1 MSDHA
6 LPNLLLNNFSGDYLL
21 RLPADFYKSAKL
33 YLSIA
38 EIKKIQKAYSVAYY
52 AHENQKRRDGSNY
65 ITHPVAVAKILL
77 NLKMD
82 SDSICSALMH
92 DVLEDCDV
100 TKNDLKTLFGLSVAD
115 IVDGVSKL
123 GKLDITSRNERDANN
138 LQKMM
143 LAMSKDVR
151 VVLVKICDRLHNMR
165 TIEHLP
171 RYKQIQKSKETIE
184 LYGPLAIRIG
194 MQDIRAELEDLA
206 FRCIHP
212 LRATMLESA
221 INKSSGGRKKI
232 VTKIRKELKKH
243 LKSNGIERVG
253 VKGREKNIYSIY
265 RKIKSKHKPFSEILD
280 VYGFRI
286 LVDSV
291 DECYRALGIIH
302 NYFSPIENKFKD
314 YIAIPKTNG
323 YQALHTS
330 LLALDAF
337 PIEVQIQTRS
347 MWATANMGIAAHWS
361 YKTDDDAGIGTGLR
375 ASRWLSSLIDL
386 QKKSSNP
393 TEFADSLKKDL
404 DSEEVYLFSPKGDIY
419 ALKAGATPIDF
430 AYEVHTG
437 LGDSIVGC
445 KVNRREAPLNV
456 ELESGQTVEIIT
468 SSKTVEAD
476 PAWLNFVVTGKARSG
491 IRARL
496 RNQKVSSARKAGKFM
511 LESELQ
517 RSGKSLKDY
526 RGSTLKRVLDSI
538 GVSSLNKLLTELGS
552 GKRTGNIVAERFY
565 SGLKIRK
572 DTDAKKIKPVFI
584 HDNHIEG
591 VSVVFAKCC
600 HPVYKDPVIAH
611 SDTERG
617 IVIHHKRCKQVAPF
631 ISKDP
636 RYIPGKW
643 AVNTKTHVY
652 TAKINIVTIDEMG
665 VLADLV
671 SVFTKAGIN
680 IEQINTKN
688 IDSTFASFEMEVDVE
703 DLEELNNIMLK
714 IRSKKITTSC
724 TRLINEK

>member
-1 MSDHA
+1 LSDHA

-302 NYFSPIENKFKD
+302 NYFSPIENRFKD
-314 YIAIPKTNG
+314 YIAIPKSNG

-330 LLALDAF
+330 LLALNAF
-337 PIEVQIQTRS
+337 PIEVQIQTR
-347 MWATANMGIAAHWS
+347 NMYSIASFGIAAHWQ
-361 YKTDDDAGIGTGLR
+361 YKTKEDDISSGLR
-375 ASRWLSSLIDL
+375 ATKWLTGLVDL
-386 QKKSSNP
+386 QKKTNNP
-393 TEFADSLKKDL
+393 SEFAQSIKTDL
-404 DSEEVYLFSPKGDIY
+404 DSNEVFLFSPKGEIY
-419 ALKAGATPIDF
+419 ALRKGSTPIDF
-430 AYEVHTG
+430 AYEVHTD
-437 LGDSIVGC
+437 LGDNIIGC
-445 KVNRREAPLNV
+445 KVNRNEVPLNI
-456 ELESGQTVEIIT
+456 ELETGQTVEIIASKK
-468 SSKTVEAD
+468 SSELD
-476 PAWLNFVVTGKARSG
+476 PSWLNYVVTSKARSA

-496 RNQKVSSARKAGKFM
+496 RKQKISDARKAGKVM
-511 LESELQ
+511 LETELKRGGSSLSE
-517 RSGKSLKDY
+517 Y
-526 RGSTLKRVLDSI
+526 RGSSLKKILDSI
-538 GVSSLNKLLTELGS
+538 GVTSLNKLLTDLGL
-552 GKRTGNIVAERFY
+552 GKRTGSIIAERFY
-565 SGLKIRK
+565 SGLQIREGIKEVNPVLILDNKI
-572 DTDAKKIKPVFI
+572 
-584 HDNHIEG
+584 E
-591 VSVVFAKCC
+591 SVTVRFAKCC
-600 HPVYKDPVIAH
+600 LPVYEDAVVAH

-617 IVIHHKRCKQVAPF
+617 MVIHHKRCKQVKPF
-631 ISKDP
+631 IKKDP
-636 RYIPGKW
+636 RYMPAIWGENKKDHSYK
-643 AVNTKTHVY
+643 ARIDVNTEDRVGVLSDLGSIFARSAINIGSVNTKT
-652 TAKINIVTIDEMG
+652 IDKK
-665 VLADLV
+665 
-671 SVFTKAGIN
+671 FAGFE
-680 IEQINTKN
+680 IEI
-688 IDSTFASFEMEVDVE
+688 EVKDRK
-703 DLEELNNIMLK
+703 ELRNIMQK
-714 IRSKKITTSC
+714 VRSMKLTTSC
-724 TRLINEK
+724 KRNINEN

>member
-1 MSDHA
+1 MSESV
-6 LPNLLLNNFSGDYLL
+6 LPNHLINFSDKSLLKLPSPLYKTCKTYLNS
-21 RLPADFYKSAKL
+21 K
-33 YLSIA
+33 
-38 EIKKIQKAYSVAYY
+38 EIKKIQKAYSFAFY
-52 AHENQKRRDGSNY
+52 AHTGQKRKDGSDY
-65 ITHPVAVAKILL
+65 ITHPVAVTEILL
-77 NLKMD
+77 ELKMD
-82 SDSICSALMH
+82 SDSICAALMH
-92 DVLEDCDV
+92 DVLEDCNVQKSNLAKMFGDDV
-100 TKNDLKTLFGLSVAD
+100 AH

-123 GKLDITSRNERDANN
+123 GKIDHKNIADKNANN
-138 LQKMM
+138 LQKMA
-143 LAMSKDVR
+143 LAMANDVR
-151 VVLVKICDRLHNMR
+151 VILVKLCDRLHNMR
-165 TIEHLP
+165 TIEFVP
-171 RYKQIQKSKETIE
+171 RKKQIQKSKETLD
-184 LYGPLAIRIG
+184 LYGPLALRVG
-194 MQDIRAELEDLA
+194 MQDIRAELEDRA
-206 FRCIHP
+206 FKCLHP
-212 LRATMLESA
+212 MRADLLENA
-221 INKSSGGRKKI
+221 IKSSSGGRKKI
-232 VTKIRKELKKH
+232 VQKIRKELKSR
-243 LKSNGIERVG
+243 LKSNGIEDAG
-253 VKGREKNIYSIY
+253 VKGREKNLYSIY
-265 RKIKSKHKPFSEILD
+265 NKIKTKHKPFSEILD

-291 DECYRALGIIH
+291 DDCYRSLGIIH

-347 MWATANMGIAAHWS
+347 MWATANMGVAAHWS

-375 ASRWLSSLIDL
+375 ASRWLSSLVDL

-393 TEFADSLKKDL
+393 SEFADSLKKDL

-468 SSKTVEAD
+468 SSKIVEAD

-491 IRARL
+491 IRSRL
-496 RNQKVSSARKAGKFM
+496 RTQKVSSARKAGKFM

>member
-1 MSDHA
+1 MSESV
-6 LPNLLLNNFSGDYLL
+6 LPNHLINFSDKSLL
-21 RLPADFYKSAKL
+21 KLPPSLYKTSKT
-33 YLSIA
+33 YLSS
-38 EIKKIQKAYSVAYY
+38 EDIKKIQKAYSFAFY
-52 AHENQKRRDGSNY
+52 AHTGQKRKDGSDY
-65 ITHPVAVAKILL
+65 ITHPVAVTEILL
-77 NLKMD
+77 DLKMD
-82 SDSICSALMH
+82 SDSICAALMH
-92 DVLEDCDV
+92 DVLEDCNVQKSNLAKMFGNDV
-100 TKNDLKTLFGLSVAD
+100 AH

-123 GKLDITSRNERDANN
+123 GKIDHKNVTDKNANN
-138 LQKMM
+138 LQKMA
-143 LAMSKDVR
+143 LAMANDVR
-151 VVLVKICDRLHNMR
+151 VILVKLCDRLHNMR
-165 TIEHLP
+165 TIEFVP
-171 RYKQIQKSKETIE
+171 RKKQIQKSKETLD
-184 LYGPLAIRIG
+184 LYGPLALRVG
-194 MQDIRAELEDLA
+194 MQDIRAELEDRA
-206 FRCIHP
+206 FKCLHP
-212 LRATMLESA
+212 MRADLLKSA
-221 INKSSGGRKKI
+221 IETSSGGRKKI
-232 VTKIRKELKKH
+232 VQKIRKELKSR
-243 LKSNGIERVG
+243 LKSNGIEDAG
-253 VKGREKNIYSIY
+253 VKGREKNLYSIY
-265 RKIKSKHKPFSEILD
+265 NKIKTKHKPFSEILD

-291 DECYRALGIIH
+291 DDCYRSLGIIH

-361 YKTDDDAGIGTGLR
+361 YKTDDDVGMGTGLR

-393 TEFADSLKKDL
+393 IEFADSLKKDL
-404 DSEEVYLFSPKGDIY
+404 DSEEVYLFSPKGDIF

-496 RNQKVSSARKAGKFM
+496 RTQKDSSARKAGKFM

-526 RGSTLKRVLDSI
+526 RGSALKRVLDSI

-572 DTDAKKIKPVFI
+572 DTESKNIKPVFI

-643 AVNTKTHVY
+643 AVNTKTHIY
-652 TAKINIVTIDEMG
+652 TAKINIVTIDQMG

-671 SVFTKAGIN
+671 SVFTNAGLN

-688 IDSTFASFEMEVDVE
+688 IDSTFALFEMEVDVE
-703 DLEELNNIMLK
+703 DLEELNNVMLK